1 MKKEDKIDEPA
12 VLSKRKERERE
23 REREEEKVRKEG
35 PGDCFI
41 KVFRLVDLRV
51 HFKTFFKGKHDY

>member
-23 REREEEKVRKEG
+23 REEEKVRKEG
-35 PGDCFI
+35 SGGLFHKSI
-41 KVFRLVDLRV
+41 QVSRFESS
-51 HFKTFFKGKHDY
+51 F

>member
-23 REREEEKVRKEG
+23 RERKKKRERKG

-41 KVFRLVDLRV
+41 KVFR
-51 HFKTFFKGKHDY
+51 